1 MEFPA
6 NMKIKRIYKANVKLN
21 YFGKECFLMIRGLV
35 ACGSGI
41 ATSTVAQEAVKKI
54 LTEAGFD
61 VNLTKGNLT
70 EIPQKQNGVDI
81 IFVTSNYDQ
90 PVKVPV
96 IKVFGL
102 ISGINKDKI
111 KDQII
116 ETCKKIESSK

>member
-1 MEFPA
+1 
-6 NMKIKRIYKANVKLN
+6 
-21 YFGKECFLMIRGLV
+21 MIRGLV

-54 LTEAGFD
+54 LLDAGFEI
-61 VNLTKGNLT
+61 NITKGNLT

-81 IFVTSNYDQ
+81 IFVTSNYEQ
-90 PVKVPV
+90 PVKVPL

-111 KDQII
+111 AEQII
-116 ETCKKIESSK
+116 ETCKKIENSR

>member
-1 MEFPA
+1 
-6 NMKIKRIYKANVKLN
+6 
-21 YFGKECFLMIRGLV
+21 MIRGLV

>member
-1 MEFPA
+1 
-6 NMKIKRIYKANVKLN
+6 
-21 YFGKECFLMIRGLV
+21 MIRGLV

-41 ATSTVAQEAVKKI
+41 ATSTVAQEAIKKI
-54 LTEAGFD
+54 LAQAGID
-61 VNLTKGNLT
+61 AVLIKGNLT

-102 ISGINKDKI
+102 ISGINRDKI

-116 ETCKKIESSK
+116 DVCKKIEDKNR